1 MSFIHMTSFSFR
13 CAKAAAIE
21 NKIRTRHSFR
31 YWSQLEWSSHL
42 SNPPFIIAPRR
53 NAKKFYDKKDKSVVP
68 AVVPKPKK
76 EKKNKDKKV
85 KKWVFFPKDWWLHMS
100 SGVAVFPSTAHVA
113 SLSLLSVPQQQIFTC
128 LKLDPIWSKATCD
141 WGSVSTRELAE
152 CQLRW
157 KQQFA
162 DGKTVYI
169 CSFCW
174 NQNAANKQNNSCQI
188 QKVGVEYPLQ
198 PFYI

>member
-1 MSFIHMTSFSFR
+1 MVQHHRKENERCYLRVDIPAFDQDVKYFKSNNGPMSFIHMTSFSFR

-85 KKWVFFPKDWWLHMS
+85 KK
-100 SGVAVFPSTAHVA
+100 
-113 SLSLLSVPQQQIFTC
+113 
-128 LKLDPIWSKATCD
+128 
-141 WGSVSTRELAE
+141 
-152 CQLRW
+152 
-157 KQQFA
+157 
-162 DGKTVYI
+162 
-169 CSFCW
+169 
-174 NQNAANKQNNSCQI
+174 
-188 QKVGVEYPLQ
+188 
-198 PFYI
+198 